1 MIVNLKRLSIKI
13 VYFVTSKFFSL
24 KLHLNINFL
33 YCRNYL
39 ILVYF
44 EYFFLFFTK
53 VKGYTGHLVPPAF
66 LIRLG
71 RRTYAAVFNFI
82 AGCDPADD
90 HVGPVVDV
98 SPEPFHGLILSLLYR
113 FKDVLIQQFV
123 PHYAIVAVDIDTL
136 QRLDWH
142 DISRQCRVF
151 RPIASAGH

>member
-1 MIVNLKRLSIKI
+1 MVNVPNKSQRASLRGLPYQLYSWVSILTQQ
-13 VYFVTSKFFSL
+13 FVASVD
-24 KLHLNINFL
+24 
-33 YCRNYL
+33 
-39 ILVYF
+39 LVSGRAS
-44 EYFFLFFTK
+44 ER
-53 VKGYTGHLVPPAF
+53 VPPAF

-82 AGCDPADD
+82 AGCDPAYD

-136 QRLDWH
+136 QRLDWR